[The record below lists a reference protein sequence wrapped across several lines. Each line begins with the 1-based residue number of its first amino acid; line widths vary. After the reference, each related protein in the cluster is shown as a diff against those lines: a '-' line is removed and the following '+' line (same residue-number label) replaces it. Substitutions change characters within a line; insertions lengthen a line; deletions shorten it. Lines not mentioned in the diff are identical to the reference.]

1 MAHFAFHELISVN
14 IRSLPLAGFQ
24 WDRAAARALGPLT
37 LDGSCWLLLVIAG
50 SCWRLLAFSALYAR
64 QHTPII
70 PI

>member
-37 LDGSCWLLLVIAG
+37 LDGSCW
-50 SCWRLLAFSALYAR
+50 RLLAFSALYAR

>member
-37 LDGSCWLLLVIAG
+37 LDGSCW
-50 SCWRLLAFSALYAR
+50 RLLAFSAL
-64 QHTPII
+64 
-70 PI
+70 